1 MIIKIYYCLQL
12 QNDEFCDNKNGSDED
27 RTSACSHLLTKFHC
41 PDKIIPSSR
50 VNDGK
55 HALSPTFYLNGS
67 FLIEIIIVYI
77 TYCTVGVC
85 DCCDGSDET
94 HTNNNI
100 WAPTVPCPHTCIYT
114 ANTDHITTSNK
125 QENNR
130 NTDSKSIKDSIQK
143 YTIKD
148 KKSKNNMHMLIR
160 DRGIA
165 APRKKKQSKDSNIL
179 TSITNRTNNYIVG
192 IMVIIFILCIPGI
205 YFICYSSQCINLW
218 RNSMYIAK
226 LVCLYVGQKLGLSSV
241 QESYA
246 ISSKDATHM
255 V

>member
-1 MIIKIYYCLQL
+1 M
-12 QNDEFCDNKNGSDED
+12 
-27 RTSACSHLLTKFHC
+27 
-41 PDKIIPSSR
+41 
-50 VNDGK
+50 
-55 HALSPTFYLNGS
+55 
-67 FLIEIIIVYI
+67 
-77 TYCTVGVC
+77 C

-94 HTNNNI
+94 HTNNNNQ
-100 WAPTVPCPHTCIYT
+100 WAPNVPCPHTCIYT
-114 ANTDHITTSNK
+114 ANTERITTSNK
-125 QENNR
+125 QQDNS
-130 NTDSKSIKDSIQK
+130 NTDSRSTKDSIQK
-143 YTIKD
+143 NTIKD
-148 KKSKNNMHMLIR
+148 KKRKNNMHMLIR

-226 LVCLYVGQKLGLSSV
+226 LVCLYLGQKLGLSSV